1 MKESRLVRIASEVV
15 AAAQRELP
23 PDVRKAARAVP
34 VRLEP
39 SPDAAILAEGFEPD
53 LLGLFT
59 GSPVGTELSGGALE
73 PPRIFLYTANLWDF
87 AEEDVEAYREEVRL
101 TYLHELGHYLG
112 WDEDQVAELQRRI
125 PAADVTTI
133 ETGHNVQEEDP
144 VGLAQLLEGLLR
156 D

>member
-1 MKESRLVRIASEVV
+1 MKRSRLVSIASDVV

-23 PDVRKAARAVP
+23 ADVRRAARDVP

-39 SPDAAILAEGFEPD
+39 APDAAILAEGFEPD

-59 GSPVGTELSGGALE
+59 GSPVGTEFSGGALE

-87 AEEDVEAYREEVRL
+87 AGEDVEAYRDEVRL

-112 WDEDQVAELQRRI
+112 WDEDEVAER
-125 PAADVTTI
+125 
-133 ETGHNVQEEDP
+133 
-144 VGLAQLLEGLLR
+144 GLE
-156 D
+156 

>member
-1 MKESRLVRIASEVV
+1 MKQSRLVSIASDAV

-23 PDVRKAARAVP
+23 ADVRRAAREVP

-39 SPDAAILAEGFEPD
+39 APDAAIVAEGFEPD

-73 PPRIFLYTANLWDF
+73 PPRIFLYTANLWDY
-87 AEEDVEAYREEVRL
+87 AGEDVEAYRDEVRL

-112 WDEDQVAELQRRI
+112 WDEDEVAER
-125 PAADVTTI
+125 
-133 ETGHNVQEEDP
+133 
-144 VGLAQLLEGLLR
+144 GL

>member
-112 WDEDQVAELQRRI
+112 WDEDQVAER
-125 PAADVTTI
+125 
-133 ETGHNVQEEDP
+133 
-144 VGLAQLLEGLLR
+144 GLE
-156 D
+156 